1 MKSSS
6 TSVGARVDDAGLGGP
21 LWSPVGGG
29 YDPFID
35 EPMSSGSP
43 RRAIIKAHHPS
54 TQPPSPLQN
63 TGLGLRLMRIT
74 SINTYWSNK
83 ETDQYK
89 TSCIILKMFEG
100 KAGSAMGRGAL
111 NVSGNT

>member
-43 RRAIIKAHHPS
+43 RRATIKAHHP
-54 TQPPSPLQN
+54 TALAPTEYWIGAQVDVYY
-63 TGLGLRLMRIT
+63 LR
-74 SINTYWSNK
+74 SIHT
-83 ETDQYK
+83 
-89 TSCIILKMFEG
+89 L
-100 KAGSAMGRGAL
+100 
-111 NVSGNT
+111 